1 MIPHAKTSRQVTLDF
16 ALEEDFATVT
26 ATCLY
31 APKEGKGGSP
41 LVLDGRESFVELL
54 SVSIDGKVLSAEDY
68 KLSPNA
74 EDTKMTIGSK
84 NLGASSGT
92 TPFTVTVTTR
102 FKPQNNLELSG
113 LYKSS
118 GTFCT
123 QCEAEGF
130 RLITY
135 FPDRPDVM
143 STYEVRMTAD
153 EETYPVLL
161 SNGNLKE
168 QFSFEAEVESIDGEK
183 KTKRRKHTATWID
196 PHRKPCY
203 LFALVAGDLSVV
215 EDSFRTMSGRDVTL
229 RIYAEKKN
237 IDRCDF
243 AMRSLRKAMR
253 WDETRFGLE
262 YDLDLFNIVAVDD
275 FNMGAMENK
284 SLNIFNSR
292 LVLAT
297 PDSATDAAFGRIEGV
312 IGHEYF
318 HNWTGNRV
326 TCRDWFQ
333 LSLKEGLTVFRDQEF
348 SADVSSRAVKRI
360 ADVRFLRDAQFA
372 EDQSPMSHPIR
383 PASYMKIDNFY
394 TLTVYE
400 KGAEVIRVYHT
411 LLGETG
417 FRKGMDLYFERHDG
431 CAVTCDDFF
440 ASMRD
445 ANEDVD
451 IEALHN
457 WYHQAGTPS
466 VRCER
471 RFDAASKTFFLT
483 LEQVLPKT
491 PDEHGSDAKVAQLIP
506 VTVGLLDAATGSD
519 IDIRAPDRG
528 GRVEIAV
535 VDGSESGKV
544 GRGSR
549 VAFKESSNGSDSDDP
564 STSVVLVLSA
574 MKATFAFKTVGAPD
588 GGSVEPFA
596 AGEPLPS
603 LLRNFSA
610 PVTMTVVPAFDTK
623 ESVFFFA
630 HDSDPFNRWEAAQTM
645 ARGIICR
652 AYRAAAVSISETN
665 TDADYD
671 GAQCDFASII
681 VSDEAWPAFAG
692 ACASI
697 VDDAAN
703 DKVDRAWAEEA
714 LSFPGVSALL
724 REVAPANPVLV
735 HRTRS
740 AFVKAF
746 AKHCVVPLKN
756 ALETCEKESHAAKD
770 AGEAYD
776 IDEKQTARRSLRAYC
791 LAALA
796 SLDVESA
803 TACDFD
809 AAHVLR
815 DAYDGAQNMTETVSV
830 LNALA
835 KVDMSARGDD
845 ANGVLR
851 ATFKR
856 FLETWKDDANVS
868 CTYLSS
874 VAQLSAYVTDAV
886 ADDAERTESA
896 NINPA
901 LANVSAVC
909 ENSNDAFH
917 GVYDAKVPNKFYA
930 LIGGFARGNVRG
942 FHALDGRGY
951 DFVVDKLLEMDAI
964 NAIAAS
970 RLAKP
975 FTEWRLYDPRRAAM
989 MRACLEKIL
998 AAKPSP
1004 NMFEICT
1011 KSLAAE

>member
-1 MIPHAKTSRQVTLDF
+1 
-16 ALEEDFATVT
+16 
-26 ATCLY
+26 
-31 APKEGKGGSP
+31 
-41 LVLDGRESFVELL
+41 
-54 SVSIDGKVLSAEDY
+54 
-68 KLSPNA
+68 
-74 EDTKMTIGSK
+74 MTIGSAF
-84 NLGASSGT
+84 LGASCGQG
-92 TPFTVTVTTR
+92 PFTVTVTTR
-102 FKPQNNLELSG
+102 FKPQENLELSG

-168 QFSFEAEVESIDGEK
+168 QFSFETDVSVDGEK
-183 KTKRRKHTATWID
+183 RTKRKHTATWID

-215 EDSFRTMSGRDVTL
+215 EDSFRTASGRDVTL

-243 AMRSLRKAMR
+243 ALRSLRKAMR

-372 EDQSPMSHPIR
+372 EDASPMSHPIR

-440 ASMRD
+440 AAMRD

-457 WYHQAGTPS
+457 WYHQAGTPL

-471 RFDAASKTFFLT
+471 RFDAAAKTFFLT
-483 LEQVLPKT
+483 LEQVLPAT

-506 VTVGLLDAATGSD
+506 VTVGLLDAATGAD
-519 IDIRAPDRG
+519 IDLRSATRG

-535 VDGSESGKV
+535 VDDSESGKA

-549 VAFKESSNGSDSDDP
+549 VSFPASDGSSSDDP

-574 MKATFAFKTVGAPD
+574 MKATFAFKTA
-588 GGSVEPFA
+588 GGSDVDVDPFA
-596 AGEPLPS
+596 NGEPLPS

-610 PVTMTVVPAFDTK
+610 PVAMTVVPAFDTK

-630 HDSDPFNRWEAAQTM
+630 NDSDPFNRWEAAQTM

-652 AYRAAAVSISETN
+652 AYRAAAASITDAIS
-665 TDADYD
+665 DADYD
-671 GAQCDFASII
+671 GASVDFASII
-681 VSDEAWPAFAG
+681 TSDEAWPAFAD

-703 DKVDRAWAEEA
+703 ERVDRAWAEEA
-714 LSFPGVSALL
+714 LSFPGVAALV

-735 HRTRS
+735 HRARS
-740 AFVKAF
+740 AFVSSF
-746 AKHCVVPLKN
+746 AKHCVVPLRR
-756 ALETCEKESHAAKD
+756 ALETCDADSRASRD

-776 IDEKQTARRSLRAYC
+776 VSEKQTARRSLRAYC

-796 SLDVESA
+796 SLDPESA
-803 TACDFD
+803 KALDFD
-809 AAHVLR
+809 AAAVLR

-835 KVDMSARGDD
+835 KVDAFRDD
-845 ANGVLR
+845 AADDSVANKEKIGVLR
-851 ATFKR
+851 ATFAR

-874 VAQLSAYVTDAV
+874 VAGLSAYVSDAV
-886 ADDAERTESA
+886 ADADESSA
-896 NINPA
+896 NPA
-901 LANVSAVC
+901 LANVRAVC
-909 ENSNDAFH
+909 ENSNGEFR

-951 DFVVDKLLEMDAI
+951 DFATEKLLEMDAI

>member
-1 MIPHAKTSRQVTLDF
+1 VTLDF

-26 ATCLY
+26 ATCVY
-31 APKEGKGGSP
+31 APKAGTSGSA

-54 SVSIDGKVLSAEDY
+54 EVAVDGAALSREAY
-68 KLSPNA
+68 TLTPNA
-74 EDTKMTIGSK
+74 EDTRMTVSPEHLGVSK
-84 NLGASSGT
+84 GAA
-92 TPFTVTVTTR
+92 PFTVTVTTR
-102 FKPQNNLELSG
+102 FKPQDNLELSG
-113 LYKSS
+113 LYKS
-118 GTFCT
+118 GGNFCT

-153 EETYPVLL
+153 LVRYPVLL

-168 QFSFEAEVESIDGEK
+168 QFEFEVPDATDSTRSVK
-183 KTKRRKHTATWID
+183 KHTAVWHD
-196 PHRKPCY
+196 PHKKPCY
-203 LFALVAGDLSVV
+203 LFALVAGDLAVV
-215 EDSFRTMSGRDVTL
+215 EDSFVTMSGRDVTL

-243 AMRSLRKAMR
+243 AMRSLIKAMR

-297 PDSATDAAFGRIEGV
+297 PSSATDGAFGRIEGV

-360 ADVRFLRDAQFA
+360 GDVRFLRDAQFA
-372 EDQSPMSHPIR
+372 EDASPMAHPIR
-383 PASYMKIDNFY
+383 PSSYMKIDNFY

-400 KGAEVIRVYHT
+400 KGAEVIRLYHT
-411 LLGETG
+411 LLGERG

-431 CAVTCDDFF
+431 NAVTCDDFF
-440 ASMRD
+440 AAMRD
-445 ANEDVD
+445 ANEEVD

-457 WYHQAGTPS
+457 WYHQAGTPV

-471 RFDAASKTFFLT
+471 KFDTVNGTYVLTF
-483 LEQVLPKT
+483 EQHLPTT
-491 PDEHGSDAKVAQLIP
+491 PDERGSSASCAKRAQIVPVA
-506 VTVGLLDAATGSD
+506 VGLLDPDTGADLRMRDFD
-519 IDIRAPDRG
+519 IS
-528 GRVEIAV
+528 V
-535 VDGSESGKV
+535 VDGSEVGKV
-544 GRGSR
+544 GHGSR
-549 VAFKESSNGSDSDDP
+549 VSFTSNDDTNAA
-564 STSVVLVLSA
+564 SETVLLVLSA
-574 MKATFAFKTVGAPD
+574 TKASFAFAARP
-588 GGSVEPFA
+588 GGDPFA
-596 AGEPLPS
+596 AGEPKPS
-603 LLRNFSA
+603 LLRGFSA
-610 PVTMTVVPAFDTK
+610 PVRLTVDPPFTTA
-623 ESVFFFA
+623 ESVFQFA
-630 HDSDPFNRWEAAQTM
+630 HDPDPFNRWEAAQTM
-645 ARGIICR
+645 ARGIACR
-652 AYRAAAVSISETN
+652 AARSAASAVAVGTEKLPDGDRN
-665 TDADYD
+665 AVGYD
-671 GAQCDFASII
+671 GENLDFVAF
-681 VSDEAWPAFAG
+681 VTSDEAWPAFAD

-697 VDDAAN
+697 LDDAAQN
-703 DKVDRAWAEEA
+703 RVDRAWVEEA
-714 LSFPGVSALL
+714 LSFPATSTLVRELAPFNPIVAHRARLALATAFAT
-724 REVAPANPVLV
+724 RCAPAL
-735 HRTRS
+735 RR
-740 AFVKAF
+740 
-746 AKHCVVPLKN
+746 
-756 ALETCEKESHAAKD
+756 ALAVCDAEAAAMHA

-776 IDEKQTARRSLRAYC
+776 ISAEQVARRSLSAYC
-791 LAALA
+791 LQALAALDPDFSREFGWEPA
-796 SLDVESA
+796 ESA
-803 TACDFD
+803 RA
-809 AAHVLR
+809 
-815 DAYDGAQNMTETVSV
+815 AYDGARNMTETVAALGAVSRGCCASDDN
-830 LNALA
+830 NASSDTTASSSSL
-835 KVDMSARGDD
+835 M
-845 ANGVLR
+845 
-851 ATFKR
+851 ATTRHYAFGG

-868 CTYLSS
+868 CTYLGL
-874 VAQLSAYVTDAV
+874 VAGLSASASPGV
-886 ADDAERTESA
+886 AAAAAKSGEK
-896 NINPA
+896 NVA
-901 LANVSAVC
+901 LANVRAVS
-909 ENSNDAFH
+909 ENHPASEFH

-930 LIGGFARGNVRG
+930 LIGGFARGNVLG

-951 DFVVDKLLEMDAI
+951 DFVVAKLLEMDAI

-975 FTEWRLYDPRRAAM
+975 FTEWRLYDPRRASL

>member
-68 KLSPNA
+68 ALTPNA

-84 NLGASSGT
+84 SLGASSGT

-168 QFSFEAEVESIDGEK
+168 QFSFEAEDESIDGEK

-440 ASMRD
+440 AAMRD

-483 LEQVLPKT
+483 LEQCLPKT

-549 VAFKESSNGSDSDDP
+549 VAFKESSNGSSGGNDP

-588 GGSVEPFA
+588 GGSVDPFA
-596 AGEPLPS
+596 NGEPLPS

-610 PVTMTVVPAFDTK
+610 PVAMTVVPAFDTK

-652 AYRAAAVSISETN
+652 AYKTAAASISETN

-803 TACDFD
+803 KAVDFD
-809 AAHVLR
+809 AAGVLR

-835 KVDMSARGDD
+835 KVDALNDDD

-874 VAQLSAYVTDAV
+874 VAQLSAYVSDVV
-886 ADDAERTESA
+886 ADDANETNPQIPIPRSPTFPRCARTRTTHSTA
-896 NINPA
+896 CTTRRCRTSFTRSSG
-901 LANVSAVC
+901 VSRGETFAGSTRWTGADTISLSRNFSRWTKSTPSPRPGSPSPSRSGAC
-909 ENSNDAFH
+909 TTRDA
-917 GVYDAKVPNKFYA
+917 P
-930 LIGGFARGNVRG
+930 L
-942 FHALDGRGY
+942 
-951 DFVVDKLLEMDAI
+951 
-964 NAIAAS
+964 
-970 RLAKP
+970 
-975 FTEWRLYDPRRAAM
+975 M
-989 MRACLEKIL
+989 MRLCLEKIL